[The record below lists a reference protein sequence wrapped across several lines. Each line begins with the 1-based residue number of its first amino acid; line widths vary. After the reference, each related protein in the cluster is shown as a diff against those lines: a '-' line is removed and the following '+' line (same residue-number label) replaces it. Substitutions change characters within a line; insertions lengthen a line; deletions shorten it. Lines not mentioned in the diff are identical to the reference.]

1 MGRDALGLPKQI
13 ARTAVRYV
21 ITKFS
26 GMHSLRNFLTHGA
39 PLRAR
44 ELHYYKSKY
53 EVLQHCRKLVEN
65 KDLAKSHGDTL
76 EKRGIHVDQLLNPS
90 EEKDLK
96 KIKYF
101 YRVSFVL
108 NCVRVFMPLYSSRW
122 VLTQF
127 LLRLKINKSITRNF
141 LVRGGTADA
150 EPETFFKNGCIANG
164 QKWDESFT
172 DYIREFR
179 DYTKIDSSGP
189 NSSESNSGELDSG
202 ESNSGESDSGGSD
215 SGEPDSPILIDVAV
229 KELVNTVEI
238 KHNLRFLDKKFPLFG
253 FMRDAATDT
262 KNHPKLYLWRGE
274 ADAIAY
280 SRKLEK
286 YVVVD
291 VKVVNDLLSYYE
303 KKTVCGKHLH
313 QCLLYAKLLKLH
325 MGLEY
330 LPPSLIVV
338 IHQATGTEGYFPLFQ
353 DYPEECYEKLD
364 RYEWFTEQPSK
375 RPLRIVNTDKLLQ
388 EIYENRV
395 GVFPPDT
402 RLTDIFAMNATV
414 KDLLDSLGYDSL
426 EIFRQK

>member
-1 MGRDALGLPKQI
+1 MDR
-13 ARTAVRYV
+13 
-21 ITKFS
+21 S
-26 GMHSLRNFLTHGA
+26 RNFLTHGA
-39 PLRAR
+39 LLRAR
-44 ELHYYKSKY
+44 ELRLDKCKSKD
-53 EVLQHCRKLVEN
+53 LQHCRKLVEN
-65 KDLAKSHGDTL
+65 KDLAKLHGNTL
-76 EKRGIHVDQLLNPS
+76 EKRGIYVDQLLNPS

-108 NCVRVFMPLYSSRW
+108 NCVRVFMTLYSSLW

-127 LLRLKINKSITRNF
+127 LLRLKNSKSIMRNF

-164 QKWDESFT
+164 QKWDKSIT
-172 DYIREFR
+172 DFIREFR

-189 NSSESNSGELDSG
+189 NSS

-388 EIYENRV
+388 EMHENRV

-426 EIFRQK
+426 EIFRQKQQ

>member
-1 MGRDALGLPKQI
+1 M
-13 ARTAVRYV
+13 
-21 ITKFS
+21 
-26 GMHSLRNFLTHGA
+26 
-39 PLRAR
+39 
-44 ELHYYKSKY
+44 
-53 EVLQHCRKLVEN
+53 
-65 KDLAKSHGDTL
+65 
-76 EKRGIHVDQLLNPS
+76 DQLLNPS

-101 YRVSFVL
+101 HRVSFVL

-127 LLRLKINKSITRNF
+127 LLRLKNSKSIMRNF

-172 DYIREFR
+172 DFIRESR

-291 VKVVNDLLSYYE
+291 VKVVNDLLSYCE

-338 IHQATGTEGYFPLFQ
+338 IHQATGIEGYFPLFQ

-388 EIYENRV
+388 EMHENRV

-426 EIFRQK
+426 EIFRQKQQ